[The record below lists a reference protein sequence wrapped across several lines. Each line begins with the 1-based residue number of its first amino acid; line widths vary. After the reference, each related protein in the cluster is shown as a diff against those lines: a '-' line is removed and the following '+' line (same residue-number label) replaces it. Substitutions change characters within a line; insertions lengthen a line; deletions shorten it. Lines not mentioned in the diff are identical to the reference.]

1 MNLNGK
7 YILLKNKKIKKTLQY
22 LYDIGYNFP
31 SGDNDFVTKLLCRK
45 FDSVYVH
52 IYEYRKRKLLQYIPL
67 KNSNN
72 DYIIFDLEKNLRE
85 AKLKRILK

>member
-1 MNLNGK
+1 M
-7 YILLKNKKIKKTLQY
+7 
-22 LYDIGYNFP
+22 
-31 SGDNDFVTKLLCRK
+31 
-45 FDSVYVH
+45 YVH